1 MIAIIKLAGKSV
13 HIEYKC
19 RRKMTYIAD
28 NRTSQKVG
36 SFKLQVYTKVIW
48 RDPDVKEIQTKIG
61 SSI

>member
-1 MIAIIKLAGKSV
+1 
-13 HIEYKC
+13 
-19 RRKMTYIAD
+19 MTYIAD